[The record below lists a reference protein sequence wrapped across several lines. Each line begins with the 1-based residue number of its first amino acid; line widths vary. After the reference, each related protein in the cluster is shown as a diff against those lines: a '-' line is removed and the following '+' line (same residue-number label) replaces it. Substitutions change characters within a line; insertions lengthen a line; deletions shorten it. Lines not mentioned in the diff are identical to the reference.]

1 MGQYVIKRSNLRAL
15 LFASLSGRMI
25 YAIASLVAL
34 PLLSKLLGAEAVG
47 LVGFFSTIVMVM
59 MVFEGGLTSNVIQ
72 QLAWRR
78 VREER
83 APRRFSASSGSLI
96 LTYVGFFAA
105 VGAVLAFIIIG
116 LSDAIVQ
123 QWLKF
128 SELSNAQ
135 VEYSVKC
142 MGVFVGLNLPVM
154 ILQGVFVGR
163 EQQVKLNAL
172 YIPYS
177 LARTI
182 GVLLVMLAFP
192 DWRSVEEYFLIQ
204 VFIQI
209 TYLFL
214 LIVVLSKE
222 FAAVLGAL
230 SFRFLYLK
238 RGWKFS
244 RGVLLISITS
254 IFVVQIDKLYLSG
267 NSSLADYAAYSLA
280 STLAGFPYIFSTAL
294 NSVLF
299 PRFSINLDVA
309 DESKVASLF
318 GVSCAAITFL
328 MVVLCVAVYFF
339 CGHLLA
345 LFFTSDLAASIG
357 LILPILLIG
366 TALQSVLIVPFAL
379 QLAAKW
385 TSLALRLNLFWIP
398 IVLLLLPALVH
409 KFGVMGGA
417 YAWLIYNVFS
427 TALTFILV
435 ARRFSFL
442 KAVNAELLRIF
453 AVTLISSV
461 VICYTAKAV
470 AAAFLDTYAALAFE
484 TVCVLVIVL
493 VGGYIFRKKLVHFR

>member
-1 MGQYVIKRSNLRAL
+1 V
-15 LFASLSGRMI
+15 
-25 YAIASLVAL
+25 
-34 PLLSKLLGAEAVG
+34 
-47 LVGFFSTIVMVM
+47 
-59 MVFEGGLTSNVIQ
+59 
-72 QLAWRR
+72 
-78 VREER
+78 
-83 APRRFSASSGSLI
+83 
-96 LTYVGFFAA
+96 
-105 VGAVLAFIIIG
+105 
-116 LSDAIVQ
+116 D
-123 QWLKF
+123 
-128 SELSNAQ
+128 
-135 VEYSVKC
+135 YSVKC
-142 MGVFVGLNLPVM
+142 MGMFVGLNLPVM

-163 EQQVKLNAL
+163 EQQIKLNAL

-182 GVLLVMLAFP
+182 GVLLVIFAFP
-192 DWRSVEEYFLIQ
+192 DWRSIEKYFLIQ

-209 TYLFL
+209 TYVIL

-299 PRFSINLDVA
+299 PRFSISLDAA
-309 DESKVASLF
+309 DESKVVGLF
-318 GVSCAAITFL
+318 GISCAVITFL
-328 MVVLCVAVYFF
+328 MIVLCVAAYFF
-339 CGHLLA
+339 SGSLLA
-345 LFFTSDLAASIG
+345 LFFAPELATSIG
-357 LILPILLIG
+357 RILPILLIG

-385 TSLALRLNLFWIP
+385 TSLALRLNLIWIP
-398 IVLLLLPALVH
+398 IVSLLLPALVH
-409 KFGVMGGA
+409 KFGVVGGA

-427 TALTFILV
+427 TTLTFMLV

-442 KAVNAELLRIF
+442 KAVNTELLRIL

-461 VICYTAKAV
+461 AVCYAAKAI
-470 AAAFLDTYAALAFE
+470 AAAFMDTYAALAFE
-484 TVCVLVIVL
+484 MLCVLVVVL
-493 VGGYIFRKKLVHFR
+493 VGGYIFRKKLVHFS